1 MTPGASSTAI
11 SPSTHVKMFSL
22 SFCNLHLD
30 APTIRLLGAPQI
42 DLEEGKDVL
51 ILRCEADA
59 NLPASIVW
67 RRSGRSEIA
76 SLQVSYS
83 MRLDR
88 VMMRYLLGELLS
100 TEWSAERWSRNLF
113 DHLRL
118 VASILLHILILEV
131 LKLSTQTYQKPK
143 KHTDRWPASSTCI
156 TTFFRHGGVQTKL

>member
-59 NLPASIVW
+59 NPPASIVW

-88 VMMRYLLGELLS
+88 VMMRYLLGEVLKGVQEIYSPIFAL
-100 TEWSAERWSRNLF
+100 
-113 DHLRL
+113 
-118 VASILLHILILEV
+118 LLHILILEV
-131 LKLSTQTYQKPK
+131 LKLSTQTYQTPK